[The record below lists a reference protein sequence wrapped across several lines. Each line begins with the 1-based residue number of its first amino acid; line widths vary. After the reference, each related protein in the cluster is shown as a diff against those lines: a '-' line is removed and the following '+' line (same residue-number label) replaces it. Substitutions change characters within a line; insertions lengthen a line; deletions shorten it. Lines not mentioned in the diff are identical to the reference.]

1 RSLPGFGQILMFAA
15 FAFFGGLILNV
26 MPCVLPVLSIKL
38 ASVLSHSDRPTHI
51 VRGGF
56 LMSALG
62 VLTFMWALAAG
73 ILILQASGITVGWGL
88 QFQSPVFLTIMFMI
102 LAVFAT
108 NLFGIFEISLPSKLQ
123 SRLAN
128 SGGRE
133 GYLGDFAT
141 GAFAAVLA
149 TPCSAPFLGTA
160 IAFALTG
167 RSIDVVIIFTMLGIG
182 LALPYLVF
190 AARPEWIRYLPK
202 PGRWM
207 VIIKWVLG
215 FLLALTAVW
224 LLWVLSGV
232 AGTWVAVAVLGLSL
246 GFVLLTVV
254 PKLGTYT
261 RMVSLAATSIVA
273 ILTAINFAAVL
284 SVQAVSEN
292 WVAFDRGE
300 IPRLVSQGNTVFVD
314 VTADW
319 CLTCKANKALVLDR
333 EPVAQLLMS
342 NHVIKMQADWTRPD
356 PKIAR
361 YLEANN
367 RFGIPFNI
375 IYGPNAPNGIL
386 LSEVLSSEKI
396 KTALEEARK
405 PN

>member
-1 RSLPGFGQILMFAA
+1 
-15 FAFFGGLILNV
+15 
-26 MPCVLPVLSIKL
+26 
-38 ASVLSHSDRPTHI
+38 
-51 VRGGF
+51 
-56 LMSALG
+56 MSALG
-62 VLTFMWALAAG
+62 VMTFMWALAAG
-73 ILILQASGITVGWGL
+73 ILSLQAFGITVGWGL

-102 LAVFAT
+102 LAVFAA
-108 NLFGIFEISLPSKLQ
+108 NLFGIFEMSLPSRLQ

-167 RSIDVVIIFTMLGIG
+167 RSIDVIIIFTMLGIG

-190 AARPEWIRYLPK
+190 AARPEWITHLPK

-215 FLLALTAVW
+215 LLLALTAAW

-232 AGTWVAVAVLGLSL
+232 AGIWVAMAVLGLSL
-246 GFVLLTVV
+246 GLVLLTVV
-254 PKLGTYT
+254 PKLGTFT
-261 RMVSLAATSIVA
+261 RMISLAATSIVA
-273 ILTAINFAAVL
+273 ILTAMFFAAVP
-284 SVQAVSEN
+284 SAQTVSEN
-292 WVAFDRGE
+292 WVAFDSGE
-300 IPRLVSQGNTVFVD
+300 IPRLVSQGKTVFVD

-333 EPVAQLLMS
+333 NPVAQLLMS
-342 NHVIKMQADWTRPD
+342 NDVIKMQADWTRPD

-386 LSEVLSSEKI
+386 LSEVLSSGKI

-405 PN
+405 QN